1 MTPEE
6 LNQLAADDPGI
17 VGLYDQVCAEA
28 RDMDPLRA
36 RAAALV
42 FQHCQPTRNPHLWQ
56 LRSPGGAVQIPVNE
70 VIALIDNI
78 AARLPSTEPSETPQ
92 EM

>member
-17 VGLYDQVCAEA
+17 VALYDQVCAEA

-42 FQHCQPTRNPHLWQ
+42 FQNCQPTRNPHLWL
-56 LRSPGGAVQIPVNE
+56 LRSPGGAELVPVNE
-70 VIALIDNI
+70 VIALIDNV
-78 AARLPSTEPSETPQ
+78 AARLPSTEPTETPR